1 MPYCYVAKSKSLQ
14 DWGHSVGISKHLYKV
29 GVTSNDVKNTVS
41 KMNFENFSGRN
52 DWKII
57 MHDSIEEIEESLI
70 FEKLKKSL
78 NLIDPAY
85 YPQIK
90 EAKGIFKIKLQSVED
105 SLLLSIALQDE
116 ENSNKGI
123 KIGAKQIAKYILDKV
138 NKV

>member
-57 MHDSIEEIEESLI
+57 MHVSIEEIEESNKILV
-70 FEKLKKSL
+70 KAQSRL
-78 NLIDPAY
+78 
-85 YPQIK
+85 
-90 EAKGIFKIKLQSVED
+90 EALE
-105 SLLLSIALQDE
+105 
-116 ENSNKGI
+116 
-123 KIGAKQIAKYILDKV
+123 YIPSGL
-138 NKV
+138 